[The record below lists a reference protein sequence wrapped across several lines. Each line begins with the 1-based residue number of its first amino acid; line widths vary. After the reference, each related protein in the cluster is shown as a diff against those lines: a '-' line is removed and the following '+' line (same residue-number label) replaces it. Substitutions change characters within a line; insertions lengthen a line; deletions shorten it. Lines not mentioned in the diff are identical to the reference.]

1 VANGIPKQIAETIN
15 ATVRYVTVIMFF
27 FFSWLNIKTPM
38 QHNTMLKTI
47 SQIQGVVGVFLRNT
61 YPKTGVAIPIK
72 AIIPKLK

>member
-1 VANGIPKQIAETIN
+1 VANGIPKQIADTIN

-38 QHNTMLKTI
+38 LHNTMLKTI
-47 SQIQGVVGVFLRNT
+47 SQIQGVVGVFLRNI